1 MATSLASSVEKAVP
15 YSGFGI
21 FNLSNIKPNFSLF
34 SAKSIACG
42 EVPNIGAPASNN
54 ADVPARYLPCLTY
67 ALAFNIAC
75 KSPEAQL
82 RIPMIKARYDE
93 LWNEVSD
100 ADRERASVKFV
111 PNAGVY

>member
-1 MATSLASSVEKAVP
+1 V
-15 YSGFGI
+15 
-21 FNLSNIKPNFSLF
+21 
-34 SAKSIACG
+34 
-42 EVPNIGAPASNN
+42 PASNN

-67 ALAFNIAC
+67 ALAFNIAS

-111 PNAGVY
+111 PNASIY